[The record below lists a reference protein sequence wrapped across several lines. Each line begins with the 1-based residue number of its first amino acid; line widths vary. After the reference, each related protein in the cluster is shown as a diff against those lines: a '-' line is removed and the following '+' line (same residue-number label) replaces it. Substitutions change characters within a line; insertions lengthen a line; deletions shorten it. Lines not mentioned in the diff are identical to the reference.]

1 MPGEAVSSLVTFTA
15 YLLSSTYLHRRG
27 LTTAHGG
34 NLTTW
39 LMFLTT
45 TSDFSE
51 REGALSAM
59 YRRPFPYSVPFPAL

>member
-1 MPGEAVSSLVTFTA
+1 LPGEAVSSLVTFTA
-15 YLLSSTYLHRRG
+15 YLLSSTSLHRRG
-27 LTTAHGG
+27 LTPALGG

-59 YRRPFPYSVPFPAL
+59 HRRPFPYSVPFPAL